1 MDKRSLRNGLLL
13 ACLSLMGT
21 PAWAM
26 VNGSLRNPS
35 PGGRV
40 EAHLF
45 VEQGVLYCEATKDG
59 KQWLMPSRLGL
70 VVDGVD
76 LGQHV
81 SVMGIED
88 AKVVDETYPLNGNHA
103 QARNFY
109 SEAVVPLRAS
119 GKDYLLYLRTYDD
132 GIAIRYAL
140 PEGTERV
147 DKELTSWALP
157 DDVEEVAWTEF
168 TFDYE
173 GYSHVTPLD
182 SVPEGKTLAPPLTVK
197 TSTGYLAFTEADNEA
212 FPDMTFM
219 REGRAFKAYFPASA
233 DGWNLTRVADESSKI
248 LDGRYKGHLVSSWRS
263 VVMVDDLNQ
272 LVNSD
277 LVTNLC
283 PAPKAG
289 MDFSWVKPGRC
300 MWHWW
305 SVGAPKY
312 EDQKAWFDAAK
323 QMGWEYYLIDEGWS
337 WWKQEGRSP
346 WDMLAEVI
354 AYGKSQGVKSIV
366 WVNSAEMR
374 HAPERRA
381 YLERV
386 KAIGAAGIKIDFI
399 PRATTEV
406 MQWYMGAMQDCAELG
421 LLVNFHGSVKPTGL
435 SRTYPN
441 DITREA
447 VRGNEYQIRRYGR
460 VLPQAHYVSL
470 PFTRLLAGP
479 ADLTPVTLN
488 PEEIAV
494 GGYSW
499 AHEMSQAIVF
509 LSPVLHFSD
518 HYSYYLESPMRDLLS
533 AVPTIWD
540 ETLVLPCTE
549 MGKVVAYARRK
560 GNDWWIGVMNGDQ
573 PREIS
578 ISLDFLKKKGKA
590 ALVYDDDNRL
600 DGVKRED
607 RNVSPQETLRMKLR
621 PGGGFVARISK

>member
-21 PAWAM
+21 PAWAT

-109 SEAVVPLRAS
+109 SEAVVSLRAS

-197 TSTGYLAFTEADNEA
+197 TPSGYLAFTEADNEA

-248 LDGRYKGHLVSSWRS
+248 LDGRYKGHLVSPWRS

-277 LVTNLC
+277 LVTNLW
-283 PAPKAG
+283 G

-354 AYGKSQGVKSIV
+354 AYGKNQGVKSIV

-421 LLVNFHGSVKPTGL
+421 LLLNLHGSVKPTGL
-435 SRTYPN
+435 SRTYPTPLWQG
-441 DITREA
+441 IA
-447 VRGNEYQIRRYGR
+447 PG
-460 VLPQAHYVSL
+460 SL
-470 PFTRLLAGP
+470 CLLALHP
-479 ADLTPVTLN
+479 S
-488 PEEIAV
+488 V
-494 GGYSW
+494 GWSRGSH
-499 AHEMSQAIVF
+499 ASH
-509 LSPVLHFSD
+509 
-518 HYSYYLESPMRDLLS
+518 LESRGDSRGRLQLGARDVASHRVPLSHAPLQRPLL
-533 AVPTIWD
+533 
-540 ETLVLPCTE
+540 LLP
-549 MGKVVAYARRK
+549 GKSHA
-560 GNDWWIGVMNGDQ
+560 
-573 PREIS
+573 
-578 ISLDFLKKKGKA
+578 
-590 ALVYDDDNRL
+590 
-600 DGVKRED
+600 
-607 RNVSPQETLRMKLR
+607 
-621 PGGGFVARISK
+621 

>member
-21 PAWAM
+21 PAWAT

-197 TSTGYLAFTEADNEA
+197 TPSGYLAFTEADNEA

-233 DGWNLTRVADESSKI
+233 DGWNLIRVADESSKI
-248 LDGRYKGHLVSSWRS
+248 LDGRYKGYLVSPWRS
-263 VVMVDDLNQ
+263 VTIAQDLTQ

-283 PAPKAG
+283 PAPKEG
-289 MDFSWVKPGRC
+289 TDFSWVKPGRC

-421 LLVNFHGSVKPTGL
+421 LLLNLHGSVKPTGL

-460 VLPQAHYVSL
+460 VLPQDHYVSL

-509 LSPVLHFSD
+509 LSPMLHFSD

-533 AVPTIWD
+533 EVPTTWD

-578 ISLDFLKKKGKA
+578 ISLDFLKGKGKA
-590 ALVYDDDNRL
+590 ALVYDDDTRL

>member
-1 MDKRSLRNGLLL
+1 M
-13 ACLSLMGT
+13 
-21 PAWAM
+21 
-26 VNGSLRNPS
+26 
-35 PGGRV
+35 
-40 EAHLF
+40 
-45 VEQGVLYCEATKDG
+45 
-59 KQWLMPSRLGL
+59 
-70 VVDGVD
+70 
-76 LGQHV
+76 
-81 SVMGIED
+81 
-88 AKVVDETYPLNGNHA
+88 
-103 QARNFY
+103 
-109 SEAVVPLRAS
+109 
-119 GKDYLLYLRTYDD
+119 
-132 GIAIRYAL
+132 
-140 PEGTERV
+140 
-147 DKELTSWALP
+147 
-157 DDVEEVAWTEF
+157 
-168 TFDYE
+168 
-173 GYSHVTPLD
+173 
-182 SVPEGKTLAPPLTVK
+182 
-197 TSTGYLAFTEADNEA
+197 
-212 FPDMTFM
+212 
-219 REGRAFKAYFPASA
+219 
-233 DGWNLTRVADESSKI
+233 
-248 LDGRYKGHLVSSWRS
+248 
-263 VVMVDDLNQ
+263 
-272 LVNSD
+272 
-277 LVTNLC
+277 VTNLC

-337 WWKQEGRSP
+337 WWKQEGKSQ

-386 KAIGAAGIKIDFI
+386 KAIGAVGIKIDFI

-488 PEEIAV
+488 PAEIAV

-533 AVPTIWD
+533 EVPTTWD

-578 ISLDFLKKKGKA
+578 ISLDFLKGKGKA
-590 ALVYDDDNRL
+590 ALVYDDDTRL

-607 RNVSPQETLRMKLR
+607 RNVSSQETLRMKLR

>member
-1 MDKRSLRNGLLL
+1 MDKRTLWNGLLL

-21 PAWAM
+21 PAWAT

-147 DKELTSWALP
+147 DKELTSWTLP

-197 TSTGYLAFTEADNEA
+197 TPSGYLAFTEADNEA

-248 LDGRYKGHLVSSWRS
+248 LDGRYKGHLVSPWRS

-283 PAPKAG
+283 PAPKEG
-289 MDFSWVKPGRC
+289 TDFSWVKPGRC

-337 WWKQEGRSP
+337 WWKQEGKSQ

-460 VLPQAHYVSL
+460 VLPQDHYVSL
-470 PFTRLLAGP
+470 PFTRLLVGP

-590 ALVYDDDNRL
+590 ALVYDDDTRL

>member
-21 PAWAM
+21 PAWAT

-140 PEGTERV
+140 PEGTKRV
-147 DKELTSWALP
+147 DKELTSWTLP
-157 DDVEEVAWTEF
+157 ADVEEVAWTEF

-197 TSTGYLAFTEADNEA
+197 TPSGYLAFTEADNEA

-219 REGRAFKAYFPASA
+219 REGRSFQAYFPASA

-248 LDGRYKGHLVSSWRS
+248 LDGRYEGYLVSPWRS
-263 VVMVDDLNQ
+263 VVMADDLNQ

-421 LLVNFHGSVKPTGL
+421 LLLNLHGSVKPTGL

-488 PEEIAV
+488 PAEIAV

-590 ALVYDDDNRL
+590 ALVYDDDTRL

>member
-21 PAWAM
+21 PAWAT

-157 DDVEEVAWTEF
+157 DDVEEVAWTGF

-197 TSTGYLAFTEADNEA
+197 TPSGYLAFTEADNEA

-248 LDGRYKGHLVSSWRS
+248 LDGRYKGHLVSPWRS

-421 LLVNFHGSVKPTGL
+421 LLLNLHGSVKPTGL

-578 ISLDFLKKKGKA
+578 ISLDFLKKKGKT

>member
-1 MDKRSLRNGLLL
+1 MKKVLIIL
-13 ACLSLMGT
+13 ALAL
-21 PAWAM
+21 
-26 VNGSLRNPS
+26 
-35 PGGRV
+35 
-40 EAHLF
+40 
-45 VEQGVLYCEATKDG
+45 
-59 KQWLMPSRLGL
+59 L
-70 VVDGVD
+70 VVLPLTAGGNKEAKNPDTLRVLLSEEPSTG
-76 LGQHV
+76 
-81 SVMGIED
+81 D
-88 AKVVDETYPLNGNHA
+88 AFTATLNKWAEET
-103 QARNFY
+103 
-109 SEAVVPLRAS
+109 
-119 GKDYLLYLRTYDD
+119 
-132 GIAIRYAL
+132 
-140 PEGTERV
+140 
-147 DKELTSWALP
+147 
-157 DDVEEVAWTEF
+157 
-168 TFDYE
+168 
-173 GYSHVTPLD
+173 
-182 SVPEGKTLAPPLTVK
+182 GKTLDIMVIPYDDQLTKFPLMARNNDLPDLIATTRLTRLYPEEFLDLTEYVNIDDFEEQAVMIIGQDYTTNKNYCLPYQFTITNVFYNKDAFEKAGITPPTVDDPWTLEEYRENAQILQEK
-197 TSTGYLAFTEADNEA
+197 GGVKYGMAMDNS
-212 FPDMTFM
+212 
-219 REGRAFKAYFPASA
+219 RARYDNIMYMYGGSMVEKDGDSFKVCFPASEQ
-233 DGWNLTRVADESSKI
+233 GWNLVRLPDESEKI
-248 LDGRYKGHLVSSWRS
+248 LDGHYQGQTVSPWRT
-263 VVMVDDLNQ
+263 VVMAGDLDG

-277 LVTNLC
+277 MITNLC
-283 PAPKAG
+283 PAPAED

-300 MWHWW
+300 LWQWW
-305 SVGAPKY
+305 SSGAPKY
-312 EDQKAWFDAAK
+312 EEQRAWYDAAVAL
-323 QMGWEYYLIDEGWS
+323 GWEYYLIDEGWS

-346 WDMLAEVI
+346 WDMLTEVI

-421 LLVNFHGSVKPTGL
+421 LLLNLHGSVKPTGL

-460 VLPQAHYVSL
+460 VLPQDHYVSL

-533 AVPTIWD
+533 EVPTTWD

-578 ISLDFLKKKGKA
+578 IFLDFLKGKGKA
-590 ALVYDDDNRL
+590 ALVYDDATRL

-607 RNVSPQETLRMKLR
+607 RDVSPQETLRMKLR

>member
-1 MDKRSLRNGLLL
+1 ML

-21 PAWAM
+21 PAWAT

-147 DKELTSWALP
+147 DKELTSWTLP
-157 DDVEEVAWTEF
+157 DDVEEVAWTDF
-168 TFDYE
+168 SFDYE

-197 TSTGYLAFTEADNEA
+197 TPSGYLAFTEADNEA

-248 LDGRYKGHLVSSWRS
+248 LDGRYKGHLVSPWRS

-283 PAPKAG
+283 PAPKTG

-386 KAIGAAGIKIDFI
+386 KSIGAVGIKIDFI
-399 PRATTEV
+399 SRATTEV

-460 VLPQAHYVSL
+460 VLPQDHYVSL

-533 AVPTIWD
+533 EVPTTWD

-590 ALVYDDDNRL
+590 ALVYDDDTRL

>member
-1 MDKRSLRNGLLL
+1 MDKRTLRNGLLL

-21 PAWAM
+21 PAWATDLTH
-26 VNGSLRNPS
+26 VSS
-35 PGGRV
+35 PDGQVEVRV
-40 EAHLF
+40 FTEGN
-45 VEQGVLYCEATKDG
+45 QLYCEATREGNRLLK
-59 KQWLMPSRLGL
+59 PSRLGL

-76 LGQHV
+76 LGRDV
-81 SVMGIED
+81 SLVSQPKAETI
-88 AKVVDETYPLNGNHA
+88 DETYSLNGNHPTA
-103 QARNFY
+103 CNHCLESALI
-109 SEAVVPLRAS
+109 LRAS
-119 GKDYLLYLRTYDD
+119 GKDYVLYVRAYDD
-132 GIAIRYAL
+132 GIAVRYSL
-140 PEGTERV
+140 PEGAKRI

-197 TSTGYLAFTEADNEA
+197 TPSGYLAFTEADNEA

-219 REGRAFKAYFPASA
+219 REGRAFKAYYPASA

-248 LDGRYKGHLVSSWRS
+248 LDGRYKGHLVSPWRS
-263 VVMVDDLNQ
+263 VVMADDLTQ

-386 KAIGAAGIKIDFI
+386 KAIGAGLS
-399 PRATTEV
+399 
-406 MQWYMGAMQDCAELG
+406 GASEGHWRGGHQDRFHSPCHDRGDA
-421 LLVNFHGSVKPTGL
+421 VVHGSDARLCRAGFAL
-435 SRTYPN
+435 ELAWQ
-441 DITREA
+441 REA
-447 VRGNEYQIRRYGR
+447 HGAF
-460 VLPQAHYVSL
+460 PH
-470 PFTRLLAGP
+470 
-479 ADLTPVTLN
+479 
-488 PEEIAV
+488 
-494 GGYSW
+494 
-499 AHEMSQAIVF
+499 
-509 LSPVLHFSD
+509 LS
-518 HYSYYLESPMRDLLS
+518 E
-533 AVPTIWD
+533 
-540 ETLVLPCTE
+540 
-549 MGKVVAYARRK
+549 
-560 GNDWWIGVMNGDQ
+560 
-573 PREIS
+573 
-578 ISLDFLKKKGKA
+578 
-590 ALVYDDDNRL
+590 
-600 DGVKRED
+600 
-607 RNVSPQETLRMKLR
+607 
-621 PGGGFVARISK
+621 

>member
-21 PAWAM
+21 PAWAT

-140 PEGTERV
+140 PDGTKRI

-197 TSTGYLAFTEADNEA
+197 TPSGYLAFTEADNEA

-248 LDGRYKGHLVSSWRS
+248 LDGRYEGYLVSPWRS
-263 VVMVDDLNQ
+263 VVMADDLNQ

-283 PAPKAG
+283 PAPKEG

-386 KAIGAAGIKIDFI
+386 KVIGAAGIKIDFI

-421 LLVNFHGSVKPTGL
+421 LLLNLHGSVKPTGL

-533 AVPTIWD
+533 AVPTTWD

>member
-13 ACLSLMGT
+13 ASLFLMGT
-21 PAWAM
+21 PAWAT

-197 TSTGYLAFTEADNEA
+197 TPSGYLAFTEADNEA

-248 LDGRYKGHLVSSWRS
+248 LAGRYKGHLVSPWRS

-305 SVGAPKY
+305 SAGAPKY

-386 KAIGAAGIKIDFI
+386 KSIGAAGIKIDFI

-421 LLVNFHGSVKPTGL
+421 LLLNLHGSVKPTGL

-578 ISLDFLKKKGKA
+578 ISLDFLKGKGKA
-590 ALVYDDDNRL
+590 ALVYDDATRL

>member
-1 MDKRSLRNGLLL
+1 MNKRTLRNGLLL

-21 PAWAM
+21 PAWAT

-212 FPDMTFM
+212 FPDMTFT
-219 REGRAFKAYFPASA
+219 REGRSFQAYFPASA

-248 LDGRYKGHLVSSWRS
+248 LDGRYKGHLVSPWRS
-263 VVMVDDLNQ
+263 VVMADDLNQ

-283 PAPKAG
+283 PAPKEG

-337 WWKQEGRSP
+337 WWKQEGKSP

-374 HAPERRA
+374 HASERRA

-386 KAIGAAGIKIDFI
+386 KAIGAVGIKIDFI

-421 LLVNFHGSVKPTGL
+421 LLLNLHGSVKPTGL

-460 VLPQAHYVSL
+460 VLPQSHYVSL

-533 AVPTIWD
+533 AMPTTWD

-590 ALVYDDDNRL
+590 ALVYDDDTRL

-607 RNVSPQETLRMKLR
+607 RGVSPQETLRMKLR

>member
-1 MDKRSLRNGLLL
+1 MDKRSLRKGLLL

-21 PAWAM
+21 PAWAT

-119 GKDYLLYLRTYDD
+119 GKEYVLFVRAYND
-132 GIAIRYAL
+132 GMAIRYAL

-197 TSTGYLAFTEADNEA
+197 TPSGYLAFTEADNEA

-248 LDGRYKGHLVSSWRS
+248 LDGRYKGHLVSPWRS

-337 WWKQEGRSP
+337 WWKQ
-346 WDMLAEVI
+346 DMLAEVI

-421 LLVNFHGSVKPTGL
+421 LLLNLHGSVKPTGL

-518 HYSYYLESPMRDLLS
+518 HYSYYMESPMRDLLS

-578 ISLDFLKKKGKA
+578 ISLDFLKGKGKA
-590 ALVYDDDNRL
+590 ALAYDDATRL

>member
-21 PAWAM
+21 PAWAT

-140 PEGTERV
+140 PEGTKRV
-147 DKELTSWALP
+147 DKELTSWTLP
-157 DDVEEVAWTEF
+157 ADVEEVAWTEF

-197 TSTGYLAFTEADNEA
+197 TPSGYLAFTEADNEA

-219 REGRAFKAYFPASA
+219 REGRSFQAYFPASA

-248 LDGRYKGHLVSSWRS
+248 LDGRYKGHLVSPWRS
-263 VVMVDDLNQ
+263 VVMANDLNQ

-283 PAPKAG
+283 PAPKEG
-289 MDFSWVKPGRC
+289 TDFSWVKPGRC

-386 KAIGAAGIKIDFI
+386 KSIGAVGIKIDFI

-460 VLPQAHYVSL
+460 VLPQDHYVSL

-578 ISLDFLKKKGKA
+578 ISLDFLKGKGKA
-590 ALVYDDDNRL
+590 ALVYDDATRL

>member
-21 PAWAM
+21 PAWAT

-140 PEGTERV
+140 PEGTKRV
-147 DKELTSWALP
+147 DKELTSWTLP
-157 DDVEEVAWTEF
+157 ADVEEVAWTEF

-197 TSTGYLAFTEADNEA
+197 TPSGYLAFTEADNEA

-219 REGRAFKAYFPASA
+219 REGRSFQAYFPASA

-248 LDGRYKGHLVSSWRS
+248 LDGRYKGHLVSPWRS
-263 VVMVDDLNQ
+263 VVMANDLNQ

-283 PAPKAG
+283 PAPKEG
-289 MDFSWVKPGRC
+289 TDFSWVKPGRC

-421 LLVNFHGSVKPTGL
+421 LLLNLHGSVKPTGL

-590 ALVYDDDNRL
+590 ALVYDDDTRL

>member
-21 PAWAM
+21 PAWAT

-147 DKELTSWALP
+147 DKELTSWTLP
-157 DDVEEVAWTEF
+157 DDVEEVAWTDF
-168 TFDYE
+168 SFDYE

-263 VVMVDDLNQ
+263 VVMADDLNQ

-386 KAIGAAGIKIDFI
+386 KSIGAVGIKIDFI

-421 LLVNFHGSVKPTGL
+421 LLLNLHGSVKPTGL

-578 ISLDFLKKKGKA
+578 ISLDFLKGKGKA

>member
-1 MDKRSLRNGLLL
+1 MEKITLRNGLLL
-13 ACLSLMGT
+13 ASLFLMGT
-21 PAWAM
+21 PAWAT

-197 TSTGYLAFTEADNEA
+197 TPSGYLAFTEADNEA

-248 LDGRYKGHLVSSWRS
+248 LDGRYKGHLVSPWRS

-283 PAPKAG
+283 PAPKTG

-386 KAIGAAGIKIDFI
+386 KSIGAVGIKIDFI

-460 VLPQAHYVSL
+460 VLPQDHYVSL

-533 AVPTIWD
+533 EVPTTWD

-578 ISLDFLKKKGKA
+578 ISLDFLKGKGKA
-590 ALVYDDDNRL
+590 ALVYDDDTRL

-607 RNVSPQETLRMKLR
+607 RNVSSQETLRMKLR

>member
-21 PAWAM
+21 PAWAT

-140 PEGTERV
+140 PEGTKRV
-147 DKELTSWALP
+147 DKELTSWTLP
-157 DDVEEVAWTEF
+157 DDVEEVAWTDF
-168 TFDYE
+168 SFDYE

-212 FPDMTFM
+212 FPDMTLM

-248 LDGRYKGHLVSSWRS
+248 LDGRYKGHLVSPWRS

-337 WWKQEGRSP
+337 SWKQEGRDQ

-354 AYGKSQGVKSIV
+354 AYGKNQGVKSIV

-421 LLVNFHGSVKPTGL
+421 LLLNLHGSVKPTGL

-549 MGKVVAYARRK
+549 MGKVVAFARRK

-578 ISLDFLKKKGKA
+578 ISLDFLKGKGKA
-590 ALVYDDDNRL
+590 ALVYDDDTRL

-607 RNVSPQETLRMKLR
+607 RDVSSQETLRMKLR

>member
-21 PAWAM
+21 PAWAT

-197 TSTGYLAFTEADNEA
+197 TPSGYLAFTEADNEA

-248 LDGRYKGHLVSSWRS
+248 LDGRYKGHLVSPWRS

-421 LLVNFHGSVKPTGL
+421 LLLNLHGSVKPTGL

-460 VLPQAHYVSL
+460 VLPQDHYVSL

-509 LSPVLHFSD
+509 LSPVLHFND

-533 AVPTIWD
+533 AVPTTWD

-549 MGKVVAYARRK
+549 MGKVVAFARRK

-578 ISLDFLKKKGKA
+578 ISLDFLKGKA
-590 ALVYDDDNRL
+590 ALVYDDDTRL

-607 RNVSPQETLRMKLR
+607 RDVSSQETLRMKLR

>member
-1 MDKRSLRNGLLL
+1 MEKITLRNGLLL
-13 ACLSLMGT
+13 ASLFLMGT
-21 PAWAM
+21 PAWATDLTH
-26 VNGSLRNPS
+26 VSS
-35 PGGRV
+35 PDGQVEVRVFTEGGQ
-40 EAHLF
+40 LC
-45 VEQGVLYCEATKDG
+45 CEATKG
-59 KQWLMPSRLGL
+59 GNQLLESSRLGL

-76 LGQHV
+76 LSRDV
-81 SVMGIED
+81 SLVSQPKAESI
-88 AKVVDETYPLNGNHA
+88 DETYPLNGNHPKV
-103 QARNFY
+103 RNHCLE
-109 SEAVVPLRAS
+109 SALTLRAS
-119 GKDYLLYLRTYDD
+119 GKEYVLFVRAYND
-132 GIAIRYAL
+132 GMAIRYAL
-140 PEGTERV
+140 PEGTKRV
-147 DKELTSWALP
+147 DKELTSWTLP
-157 DDVEEVAWTEF
+157 DDVEEVAWTDF
-168 TFDYE
+168 SFDYE

-212 FPDMTFM
+212 FPDMTLM

-233 DGWNLTRVADESSKI
+233 DGWNLIRVADESSKI
-248 LDGRYKGHLVSSWRS
+248 LDGRYKGYLVSPWRS
-263 VVMVDDLNQ
+263 VTIAQDLTQ

-283 PAPKAG
+283 PAPKEG
-289 MDFSWVKPGRC
+289 TDFSWVKPGRC

-337 WWKQEGRSP
+337 GWKQEGRGQ

-354 AYGKSQGVKSIV
+354 AYGKNQGVKSIV

-386 KAIGAAGIKIDFI
+386 KSIGAVGIKIDFI

-460 VLPQAHYVSL
+460 VLPQDHYVSL

-533 AVPTIWD
+533 EVPTTWD

-578 ISLDFLKKKGKA
+578 ISLDFLKGKGKA
-590 ALVYDDDNRL
+590 ALVYDDDSRL

-607 RNVSPQETLRMKLR
+607 RNVSSQETLRMKLR

>member
-197 TSTGYLAFTEADNEA
+197 TPSGYLAFTEADNEA

-248 LDGRYKGHLVSSWRS
+248 LDGRYKGHLVSPWRS

-289 MDFSWVKPGRC
+289 MDFSWVKLGRC

-421 LLVNFHGSVKPTGL
+421 LLLNLHGSVKPTGL

-590 ALVYDDDNRL
+590 ALVYDDATRL

-607 RNVSPQETLRMKLR
+607 RDVSPQETLRMKLR

>member
-21 PAWAM
+21 PAWAT

-119 GKDYLLYLRTYDD
+119 GEDYLLYLRTYDD

-337 WWKQEGRSP
+337 SWKQEGRDQ

-354 AYGKSQGVKSIV
+354 AYGKTQGVKSIV

-421 LLVNFHGSVKPTGL
+421 LLLNLHGSVKPTGL

-578 ISLDFLKKKGKA
+578 ISLDFLKGKGKA

>member
-1 MDKRSLRNGLLL
+1 MEKITLRNGLLL

-21 PAWAM
+21 PAWAT

-59 KQWLMPSRLGL
+59 KQWLMSSRLGL

-197 TSTGYLAFTEADNEA
+197 TPSGYLAFTEADNEA

-248 LDGRYKGHLVSSWRS
+248 LDGRYKGHLVSPWRS

-283 PAPKAG
+283 PAPKTG

-421 LLVNFHGSVKPTGL
+421 LLLNLHGSVKPTGL

-578 ISLDFLKKKGKA
+578 ISLDFLRGKGKA
-590 ALVYDDDNRL
+590 ALVYDDATRL

>member
-1 MDKRSLRNGLLL
+1 MEKITLRNGLLL
-13 ACLSLMGT
+13 ASLFLMGT
-21 PAWAM
+21 PAWATDLTH
-26 VNGSLRNPS
+26 VSS
-35 PGGRV
+35 PDGQVEVRVFTEGG
-40 EAHLF
+40 
-45 VEQGVLYCEATKDG
+45 QLYCEATKG
-59 KQWLMPSRLGL
+59 GNLLLESSRLGL

-76 LGQHV
+76 LSRDV
-81 SVMGIED
+81 SLVSQPKAESI
-88 AKVVDETYPLNGNHA
+88 DETYPLNGNHPK
-103 QARNFY
+103 ARNHCLE
-109 SEAVVPLRAS
+109 SALTLRAS
-119 GKDYLLYLRTYDD
+119 GKEYVLFVRAYND
-132 GIAIRYAL
+132 GMAIRYAL
-140 PEGTERV
+140 PEGTKRV
-147 DKELTSWALP
+147 DKELTSWTLP
-157 DDVEEVAWTEF
+157 DDVEEVAWTDF
-168 TFDYE
+168 SFDYE

-182 SVPEGKTLAPPLTVK
+182 SVPEGQTLAPPLTVK

-212 FPDMTFM
+212 FPDMTLM
-219 REGRAFKAYFPASA
+219 REGRVFKACFPASA
-233 DGWNLTRVADESSKI
+233 DGWNLIRVADESSKI
-248 LDGRYKGHLVSSWRS
+248 LDGRYKGYLVSPWRS
-263 VVMVDDLNQ
+263 VTIAQDLTQ

-283 PAPKAG
+283 PAPKEG
-289 MDFSWVKPGRC
+289 TDFSWVKPGRC

-337 WWKQEGRSP
+337 GWKQEGRDQ

-354 AYGKSQGVKSIV
+354 AYGKNQGVKSIV

-386 KAIGAAGIKIDFI
+386 KSIGAVGIKIDFI

-460 VLPQAHYVSL
+460 VLPQDHYVSL

-533 AVPTIWD
+533 EVPTTWD

-578 ISLDFLKKKGKA
+578 ISLDFLKGKGKA
-590 ALVYDDDNRL
+590 ALVYDDDTRL

-607 RNVSPQETLRMKLR
+607 RNVSSQETLRMKLR

>member
-590 ALVYDDDNRL
+590 ALVYDDDTRL

>member
-21 PAWAM
+21 PAWAT

-109 SEAVVPLRAS
+109 SEVVVPLRAS

-197 TSTGYLAFTEADNEA
+197 TPSGYLAFTEADNEA

-233 DGWNLTRVADESSKI
+233 DGWNLIRVPDESSKI
-248 LDGRYKGHLVSSWRS
+248 LDGRYKGHLVSPWRS

-337 WWKQEGRSP
+337 SWKQEGRDQ

-421 LLVNFHGSVKPTGL
+421 LLLNLHGSVKPTGL

-578 ISLDFLKKKGKA
+578 ISLDFLKGKGKA
-590 ALVYDDDNRL
+590 ALVYDDATRL

>member
-1 MDKRSLRNGLLL
+1 MSMGMRTLRNVLLL
-13 ACLSLMGT
+13 ACLSLMGM
-21 PAWAM
+21 PAWA
-26 VNGSLRNPS
+26 NGLVHFPS
-35 PGGRV
+35 PGGKV
-40 EAHLF
+40 EVNLF
-45 VEQGVLYCEATKDG
+45 TERDELYLEATKEG
-59 KQWLMPSRLGL
+59 KKLLGASRLGL

-76 LGQHV
+76 LGKRV
-81 SVMGIED
+81 SMVNIPD
-88 AKVVDETYPLNGNHA
+88 VKTKDETYPLNGNHA
-103 QARNFY
+103 QAHNYYR
-109 SEAVVPLRAS
+109 EVAVSLQAS
-119 GKDYLLYLRTYDD
+119 GKEYVLFLRAYDD
-132 GIAIRYAL
+132 GMAIRYAL
-140 PEGTERV
+140 PEGAKRV
-147 DKELTSWALP
+147 DKELTSWTLP
-157 DDVEEVAWTEF
+157 ADVEEVAWTDF
-168 TFDYE
+168 SFDYE

-182 SVPEGKTLAPPLTVK
+182 SVPEGNTLAPPLAVK
-197 TSTGYLAFTEADNEA
+197 TSLGYLAFTEADNEA
-212 FPDMTFM
+212 FPDMAFK
-219 REGRAFKAYFPASA
+219 REGSSFQAYFPASE
-233 DGWNLTRVADESSKI
+233 DGWNLTRLADESAKI
-248 LDGRYKGHLVSSWRS
+248 LDGRYQGHLVSPWRS
-263 VVMVDDLNQ
+263 VTFAEDLTQ

-283 PAPKAG
+283 PAPREG

-312 EDQKAWFDAAK
+312 EDQKAWLDAAK
-323 QMGWEYYLIDEGWS
+323 QLGWEYYLIDEGWS
-337 WWKQEGRSP
+337 AWKQEGRDQ

-354 AYGKSQGVKSIV
+354 AYGKSQGVSSIV

-374 HAPERRA
+374 HAAERRA

-386 KAIGAAGIKIDFI
+386 KSIGAVGIKIDFI
-399 PRATTEV
+399 PRATSEV

-421 LLVNFHGSVKPTGL
+421 LLLNFHGSVKPTGL

-460 VLPQAHYVSL
+460 VLPQSHYVSL

-499 AHEMSQAIVF
+499 THEVSQAIVF

-533 AVPTIWD
+533 AVPTTWD

-578 ISLDFLKKKGKA
+578 IALDFLEGKGRGV
-590 ALVYDDDNRL
+590 LVYDDDSRL

-607 RNVSPQETLRMKLR
+607 RSVSSKETLRVKLR
-621 PGGGFVARISK
+621 PGGGFVGRISK

>member
-21 PAWAM
+21 PAWAT

-197 TSTGYLAFTEADNEA
+197 TPSGYLAFTEADNEA

-248 LDGRYKGHLVSSWRS
+248 LDGRYKGHLVSPWRS

-421 LLVNFHGSVKPTGL
+421 LLLNLHGSVKPTGL

-460 VLPQAHYVSL
+460 VLPQDHYVSL

-578 ISLDFLKKKGKA
+578 ISLDFLKGKGKA
-590 ALVYDDDNRL
+590 ALVYDDATRL

>member
-21 PAWAM
+21 PAWAT

-140 PEGTERV
+140 PEGTKRV
-147 DKELTSWALP
+147 DKELTSWTLP
-157 DDVEEVAWTEF
+157 ADVEEVAWTEF

-197 TSTGYLAFTEADNEA
+197 TPSGYLAFTEADNEA

-219 REGRAFKAYFPASA
+219 REGRSFQAYFPASA

-248 LDGRYKGHLVSSWRS
+248 LDGRYEGYLVSPWRS
-263 VVMVDDLNQ
+263 VVMADDLNQ

-421 LLVNFHGSVKPTGL
+421 LLLNLHGSVKPTGL

-590 ALVYDDDNRL
+590 ALVYDDDTRL

>member
-21 PAWAM
+21 PAWAT

-197 TSTGYLAFTEADNEA
+197 TPSGYLAFTEADNEA

-233 DGWNLTRVADESSKI
+233 DGWNLIRVADESSKI
-248 LDGRYKGHLVSSWRS
+248 LDGRYKGHLVSPWRS

-283 PAPKAG
+283 PAPKTG

-460 VLPQAHYVSL
+460 VLPQDHYVSL

-533 AVPTIWD
+533 EVPTTWD

>member
-1 MDKRSLRNGLLL
+1 ML

-21 PAWAM
+21 PAWAT

-140 PEGTERV
+140 PDGTKRI

-197 TSTGYLAFTEADNEA
+197 TPSGYLAFTEADNEA

-248 LDGRYKGHLVSSWRS
+248 LDGRYEGYLVSPWRS
-263 VVMVDDLNQ
+263 VVMADDLNQ

-283 PAPKAG
+283 PAPKEG

-386 KAIGAAGIKIDFI
+386 KVIGAAGIKIDFI

-421 LLVNFHGSVKPTGL
+421 LLLNLHGSVKPTGL

-533 AVPTIWD
+533 AVPTTWD

>member
-1 MDKRSLRNGLLL
+1 MEKITLRNGLLL

-21 PAWAM
+21 PAWAT

-197 TSTGYLAFTEADNEA
+197 TPSGYLAFTEADNEA

-248 LDGRYKGHLVSSWRS
+248 LDGRYKGHLVSPWRS

-312 EDQKAWFDAAK
+312 EDQFDAAK

-337 WWKQEGRSP
+337 GWKQEGRDQ

-354 AYGKSQGVKSIV
+354 AYGKNQGVKSIV
-366 WVNSAEMR
+366 WANSAEMR

-386 KAIGAAGIKIDFI
+386 KSIGAVGIKIDFI

-460 VLPQAHYVSL
+460 VLPQDHYVSL
-470 PFTRLLAGP
+470 PFTRLLVGP

>member
-197 TSTGYLAFTEADNEA
+197 TPSGYLAFTEADNEA

-248 LDGRYKGHLVSSWRS
+248 LDGRYKGHLVSPWRS

-460 VLPQAHYVSL
+460 VLPQDHYVSL

-533 AVPTIWD
+533 EVPTTWD

>member
-1 MDKRSLRNGLLL
+1 MEKRTLRNGLLL
-13 ACLSLMGT
+13 ASLFLMGT
-21 PAWAM
+21 PAWAT

-197 TSTGYLAFTEADNEA
+197 TPSGYLAFTEADNEA

-248 LDGRYKGHLVSSWRS
+248 LDGRYKGHLVSPWRS

-283 PAPKAG
+283 PAPKTG

-337 WWKQEGRSP
+337 WWKQEGRDQ

-386 KAIGAAGIKIDFI
+386 KSIGAVGIKIDFI

-460 VLPQAHYVSL
+460 VLPQDHYVSL

-533 AVPTIWD
+533 EVPTTWD

-578 ISLDFLKKKGKA
+578 ISLDFLKGKGKA
-590 ALVYDDDNRL
+590 ALVYDDDTRL

-607 RNVSPQETLRMKLR
+607 RNVSSQETLRMKLR

>member
-21 PAWAM
+21 PAWAT

-88 AKVVDETYPLNGNHA
+88 ARVVDETYPLNGNHA

-197 TSTGYLAFTEADNEA
+197 TPSGYLAFTEADNEA

-248 LDGRYKGHLVSSWRS
+248 LDGRYKGHLVSPWRS

-289 MDFSWVKPGRC
+289 MDFFWVKPGRC

-337 WWKQEGRSP
+337 GWKQEGRDQ

-354 AYGKSQGVKSIV
+354 AYGKNQGVKSIV

-386 KAIGAAGIKIDFI
+386 KSIGAVGIKIDFI

-460 VLPQAHYVSL
+460 VLPQDHYVSL

-509 LSPVLHFSD
+509 LSPVLHFSCVTCFP
-518 HYSYYLESPMRDLLS
+518 LCPPLGTRLWCCL
-533 AVPTIWD
+533 
-540 ETLVLPCTE
+540 
-549 MGKVVAYARRK
+549 ARRWAR
-560 GNDWWIGVMNGDQ
+560 WWPM
-573 PREIS
+573 P
-578 ISLDFLKKKGKA
+578 
-590 ALVYDDDNRL
+590 
-600 DGVKRED
+600 
-607 RNVSPQETLRMKLR
+607 
-621 PGGGFVARISK
+621 VARAMTGG

>member
-1 MDKRSLRNGLLL
+1 MPDGTKR
-13 ACLSLMGT
+13 
-21 PAWAM
+21 
-26 VNGSLRNPS
+26 
-35 PGGRV
+35 
-40 EAHLF
+40 
-45 VEQGVLYCEATKDG
+45 
-59 KQWLMPSRLGL
+59 
-70 VVDGVD
+70 
-76 LGQHV
+76 
-81 SVMGIED
+81 I
-88 AKVVDETYPLNGNHA
+88 
-103 QARNFY
+103 
-109 SEAVVPLRAS
+109 
-119 GKDYLLYLRTYDD
+119 
-132 GIAIRYAL
+132 
-140 PEGTERV
+140 

-197 TSTGYLAFTEADNEA
+197 TPSGYLAFTEADNEA

-248 LDGRYKGHLVSSWRS
+248 LDGRYEGYLVSPWRS
-263 VVMVDDLNQ
+263 VVMADDLNQ

-283 PAPKAG
+283 PAPKEG

-386 KAIGAAGIKIDFI
+386 KVIGAAGIKIDFI

-421 LLVNFHGSVKPTGL
+421 LLLNLHGSVKPTGL

-578 ISLDFLKKKGKA
+578 ISLDFLKGKGKA
-590 ALVYDDDNRL
+590 ALVYDDDTRL